1 MKKFICLILGAVIV
15 FCMTGWTTGDI
26 WSPASYTENYPE
38 ESKTPA
44 ANALIASNDK
54 FELKWDG
61 TNMAVYLTEK
71 GTSNRW
77 GVVPELSSD
86 GAAANNPLGIVM
98 TSDEIASA
106 CIVQVLDTV
115 SNADDTFARSTT
127 SAVKNEKG
135 RVVTE
140 EIENGIRVKY
150 FLNDVK
156 IMIPMEFVLRED
168 SVAVSVN
175 SEQILEDDRFKA
187 VAVKICPFWCSANND
202 KEDSYLFIPSGSG
215 ALVDTK
221 TIDDGGVEFM
231 TPLYGYDPVMARTD
245 LINTTKEAR
254 IPVFG
259 AKEGNLG
266 TCAIIENASEAA
278 YIGTKTGSST
288 LMASGVYASFQLRD
302 YASNYMQQMQWKLL
316 TDVYAHSTTKATMT
330 VGFYPLSG
338 DKANYSGMAEVYK
351 DYLDKNGQLGEVTE
365 DSPLNVTFVGGVMI
379 DRSFMGVPYKDLI
392 AATTIGDAQNILGEL
407 SKETGAKMSAKLLG
421 FGSTGV
427 EYNSYAGG
435 MKINSNIGSP
445 ADLSKLSDFAKG
457 NNIDLYY
464 DFDLIKLKKD
474 SGGFSTFFDTAYS
487 ATLKVTTAY
496 SYNPATR
503 NTLAATGY
511 KLLTRTQ
518 LQNGAN
524 KVMSKIKNWNLPGV
538 GLDSLTSTA
547 YSDHSTQ
554 TTEYMVKGNMGR
566 DVTAI
571 VKSFHDAGYKVS
583 AFDANAYAA
592 LAADIVYSAPT
603 ESAKQKIFIE
613 DVPFY
618 QMVFKGYVPM
628 ASESINTAIN
638 SEEQVLKNIEGG
650 VGLGYTLI
658 KNYENEFIEYPGYY
672 FFGSNYADVK
682 DSIIETYAELK
693 DYYAAINKATIVDHN
708 ILGEGFRETVF
719 SNGVKVY
726 VNYTD
731 EDVTAPNGKTVSAN
745 GYYFGKE

>member
-302 YASNYMQQMQWKLL
+302 YASNYMQQMQWKVL
-316 TDVYAHSTTKATMT
+316 TDVYAHSMTKATMT

-365 DSPLNVTFVGGVMI
+365 DSPLNVT
-379 DRSFMGVPYKDLI
+379 
-392 AATTIGDAQNILGEL
+392 
-407 SKETGAKMSAKLLG
+407 
-421 FGSTGV
+421 
-427 EYNSYAGG
+427 
-435 MKINSNIGSP
+435 
-445 ADLSKLSDFAKG
+445 
-457 NNIDLYY
+457 
-464 DFDLIKLKKD
+464 
-474 SGGFSTFFDTAYS
+474 
-487 ATLKVTTAY
+487 
-496 SYNPATR
+496 
-503 NTLAATGY
+503 
-511 KLLTRTQ
+511 
-518 LQNGAN
+518 
-524 KVMSKIKNWNLPGV
+524 
-538 GLDSLTSTA
+538 
-547 YSDHSTQ
+547 
-554 TTEYMVKGNMGR
+554 
-566 DVTAI
+566 
-571 VKSFHDAGYKVS
+571 
-583 AFDANAYAA
+583 
-592 LAADIVYSAPT
+592 
-603 ESAKQKIFIE
+603 
-613 DVPFY
+613 
-618 QMVFKGYVPM
+618 
-628 ASESINTAIN
+628 
-638 SEEQVLKNIEGG
+638 
-650 VGLGYTLI
+650 
-658 KNYENEFIEYPGYY
+658 
-672 FFGSNYADVK
+672 
-682 DSIIETYAELK
+682 
-693 DYYAAINKATIVDHN
+693 
-708 ILGEGFRETVF
+708 
-719 SNGVKVY
+719 
-726 VNYTD
+726 
-731 EDVTAPNGKTVSAN
+731 
-745 GYYFGKE
+745 